1 MRRNVSSTRKAWR
14 PVGAF
19 LGACAFVAA
28 CSSILDVE
36 NPNNVPEDALDNP
49 ASAAAQVAGVA
60 GATVRGLSG
69 ITTPY
74 SVATD
79 ELDWIGS
86 RDAWREL
93 ETGTVANHFNEFTDQ
108 AFPFI
113 AEARFLG
120 DQAIANLVRFDTDP
134 AFSTSRPPRFLLAR
148 AYLYTAIVYASI
160 ADMYD
165 DYAFSSKRDAKA
177 AIGRANMGRLYDT
190 AVVYLD
196 RANTIANS
204 ATGADFVAL
213 RYPIMAY
220 RARVKHGKAVWAS
233 ITPELA
239 PGVNRTVTLINDAGA
254 NADASAALALSTAAD
269 AAYTIVAP
277 NTATAGINVFF
288 EVNGRNEH
296 RTGTDYRTLN
306 DPVTGALDVRVQ
318 TLLSQFSTTGGPP
331 PAPAGAPTQAGTFT
345 ITSNREMRLI
355 LAEAAL
361 AAGNTAEFQTQIN
374 AIRGLDAGRTAW
386 DGVTPGAQAM
396 LEHERRAQLWL
407 MRRRLA
413 DMHRFNIKDSRWTTG
428 AGGFKSAFNINGL
441 LFPIPQIERLG
452 NPCIN
457 EPSSAGCA
465 P

>member
-1 MRRNVSSTRKAWR
+1 VSSTRKAWR
-14 PVGAF
+14 PLGAF
-19 LGACAFVAA
+19 LGACAAIAA

-36 NPNNVPEDALDNP
+36 NPNNVPEEALDNP
-49 ASAAAQVAGVA
+49 ASATAQAAGVLA
-60 GATVRGLSG
+60 ATVRGLAA

-93 ETGTVANHFNEFTDQ
+93 ETGAIDNHFNEFTDQ

-120 DQAIANLVRFDTDP
+120 DQAIANLLRFDTDP
-134 AFSTSRPPRFLLAR
+134 AFSASRPPRFLLAR

-165 DYAFSSKRDAKA
+165 DYAFSSKADARLP
-177 AIGRANMGRLYDT
+177 IGRANMGRLYDT
-190 AVVYLD
+190 AIVYLD
-196 RANTIANS
+196 RANVIANS
-204 ATGADFVAL
+204 STAADFTAL

-220 RARVKHGKAVWAS
+220 RARAKHGKAVWQS
-233 ITPELA
+233 ITPQLA
-239 PGVNRTVTLINDAGA
+239 AGVNRTVTLINDAGA
-254 NADASAALALSTAAD
+254 NADAAAALTLSGSPD
-269 AAYTIVAP
+269 AAYTLIAP
-277 NTATAGINVFF
+277 NTTTTIIIHVFF

-296 RTGTDYRTLN
+296 RTGIDYRTLN
-306 DPVTGALDVRVQ
+306 DPVTGALDARAQ
-318 TLLSQFSTTGGPP
+318 TVLSQFSTSGGPP
-331 PAPAGAPTQAGTFT
+331 PAPPGAPTQAGTFT

-361 AAGNTAEFQTQIN
+361 AAGNNAEAQNQIN
-374 AIRGLDAGRTAW
+374 AIRALDAGRTAW
-386 DGVTPGAQAM
+386 DGVTPAPLAM
-396 LEHERRAQLWL
+396 LQHERRVQLWL

-413 DMHRFNIKDSRWTTG
+413 DMHRFNLKDSRWVPG
-428 AGGFKSAFNINGL
+428 AGGVESAFNINGL
-441 LFPIPQIERLG
+441 LFPIPQVERLG
-452 NPCIN
+452 NPCVSDS
-457 EPSSAGCA
+457 PPAGCQ

>member
-1 MRRNVSSTRKAWR
+1 MRRSVSSTRKAWR
-14 PVGAF
+14 PIGAFVGAC
-19 LGACAFVAA
+19 LVAAA
-28 CSSILDVE
+28 CSSILDVK
-36 NPNNVPEDALDNP
+36 NPNNVPEEALNTP
-49 ASAAAQVAGVA
+49 ASAAAQTAGVLA
-60 GATVRGLSG
+60 ATVRSLAG

-74 SVATD
+74 AVATD

-93 ETGTVANHFNEFTDQ
+93 ETGAISNHFNEFSDQ

-120 DQAIANLVRFDTDP
+120 DQTIANLVKFDTDP
-134 AFSTSRPPRFLLAR
+134 AFSGVRPSRVHLAR

-177 AIGRANMGRLYDT
+177 PIGRTNMGRLYDT
-190 AVVYLD
+190 AAVYLD
-196 RANTIANS
+196 RANAIAT
-204 ATGADFVAL
+204 AGTTADFVAL

-233 ITPELA
+233 ITPKLA
-239 PGVNRTVTLINDAGA
+239 PGANRAVTLINDAGA
-254 NADASAALALSTAAD
+254 NADATAAIALGAPD
-269 AAYTIVAP
+269 AAFTLVS
-277 NTATAGINVFF
+277 NLEATTTLLNVFF
-288 EVNGRNEH
+288 ETNGRNEQ
-296 RTGTDYRTLN
+296 RTGTFYRTLV

-318 TLLSQFSTTGGPP
+318 TLLSQFATSGGPP
-331 PAPAGAPTQAGTFT
+331 PAPAGAPTQAGTHT
-345 ITSNREMRLI
+345 ITNTRELRLI

-361 AAGNTAEFQTQIN
+361 ASGNTVEFQNQIN
-374 AIRGLDAGRTAW
+374 AIRALDAGRTAW
-386 DGVTPGAQAM
+386 DGVNPTAM
-396 LEHERRAQLWL
+396 EMLLHERRAQLWL

-413 DMHRFNIKDSRWTTG
+413 DMHRFNIKDAVWAPGS
-428 AGGFKSAFNINGL
+428 GGFESTFNVNGL

-452 NPCIN
+452 NPCIDA
-457 EPSSAGCA
+457 PTAAGCA